1 MADTIQVT
9 YKVME
14 DGSLKAI
21 GNDAEKAADSTEKLG
36 RSARTADRNLK
47 GTADMTSNATK
58 GFSKMSQGITGGLVP
73 AYATLAANVFALS
86 AAFNFLKRA
95 ADVKILEEGQKSYAA
110 ATGIALQSITAN
122 LREASGGMLG
132 FREAAEAAAIGVA
145 KGFSPEQLNNL
156 AEGARKASTALGR
169 NFEDAFDRLIR
180 GASKAEPELLDEL
193 GITLR
198 LETAT
203 KRYADAV
210 GKSADD
216 LNTFER
222 SQAVLLETQRQL
234 EAQFGQMEGKTN
246 PFVELAKT
254 FEDIVKAGTNF
265 LLPFF
270 EGIANIINRNIF
282 AAIAVFGAL
291 AVSIIKMIIPMDTMK
306 ESLQKFEDGS
316 KEALANAEADL
327 ESYKQKIQEVEA
339 AINSANAKS
348 VQEAAGGSSFQGT
361 DSKLIQKAQQGKL
374 TDPKEVGRL
383 KSILKKAEAEYKR
396 TGKIKSGIFKN
407 SNEKDRAALRA
418 SLSAMNKDHKTFL
431 QKRKM
436 QLNKQLLVVKKH
448 YAKVKAVGT
457 RAFVAIGR
465 AATTMGKAVGKAMKF
480 AGFIGMAMMIFEV
493 FKSVAMKIGNIM
505 KVVTKGLDFVINGI
519 VTGLNFVLGGIGKG
533 IDFVMNSIKTVMNM
547 YIKAYNLLP
556 FDDLEEFDNKSKA
569 VGDSLGNL
577 IPKANL
583 SSPDSFLNR
592 MASGAQDY
600 MVNSEKASE
609 TFDKLKDKIKTVSED
624 LANAV
629 KGNKDFLEGTTK
641 SLDIALQKGK
651 ITVKEY
657 AAAIAKAQSKVE
669 QNKATSISTL
679 GVGSIMEEMQDSGIS
694 DSRKAALQDQLDKLM
709 PNLKKQHKGFAEAI
723 KKGQIDVVK
732 SLEKTA
738 QEATAGMASLTN
750 SILDLGS
757 AMGSGDLA
765 AAEIALDALKDTS
778 KLTSENFQKLFG
790 EDSQAATEALEK
802 YEKAFTKAGY
812 TTEGFR
818 QELINLRKAQ
828 LDLEKS
834 KILESVYGGKLGDF
848 IKANNAV
855 ADLTNKVTKLTL
867 ERATADEKRKKAIDA
882 EIELLKIQ
890 IRLAESRKGIATITK
905 GAGGFTEAVGNAAA
919 NAKARERL
927 PKDASGLDIASEAGQ
942 IIKDLSAGFG
952 DLGPEGKA
960 IQAMMEGLGLAI
972 DNAAI
977 FRDTLQEITTEMG
990 TNMPESFSEFV
1001 DSFKAMDM
1009 QGKAAVLSIGFS
1021 AVASQLGALAHA
1033 AKAKTDQVVAGL
1045 DREIAAEKK
1054 RDGVSNASQK
1064 KLEALEKKKEHA
1076 KRKGFETDK
1085 KLKIAQTIMATA
1097 SGIMQAFQMGP
1108 ILGPIFGALVAATGA
1123 AQLSVIQGMTYDGGG
1138 SGVTGPSKI
1147 SVGNRQNT
1155 VNMGG
1160 AGANNPSGE
1169 LAYARGES
1177 GIGSNM
1183 SNFKPAFSG
1192 YKHRAGGG
1200 YVVGEQGPEVF
1211 MPEVPGEII
1220 PSGQETASPVNVNF
1234 TIQAIDTQNME
1245 EALLVQRGSIISMIR
1260 EAANGSGEEFLES
1273 VDTFGDS
1280 TQLGEN

>member
-1 MADTIQVT
+1 
-9 YKVME
+9 ME

-21 GNDAEKAADSTEKLG
+21 GQEAEKAADSTDKLG
-36 RSARTADRNLK
+36 RSARSADRNLK

-86 AAFNFLKRA
+86 AAFNFFKRA

-145 KGFSPEQLNNL
+145 KGFSPEQLNEL

-203 KRYADAV
+203 KRYADTV

-222 SQAVLLETQRQL
+222 SQAVLIETQRQL

-270 EGIANIINRNIF
+270 EGVANIINRNIF

-291 AVSIIKMIIPMDTMK
+291 AVSIIKMILPTETMTKAMENFEKGSK
-306 ESLQKFEDGS
+306 ESLEK
-316 KEALANAEADL
+316 AEADL

-348 VQEAAGGSSFQGT
+348 VQDAASGSSFQGT
-361 DSKLIQKAQQGKL
+361 DSKLIQKAQKGEL

-407 SNEKDRAALRA
+407 SNAKDRAALRA

-448 YAKVKAVGT
+448 YAKVKAIGT
-457 RAFVAIGR
+457 RAFVGIGR
-465 AATTMGKAVGKAMKF
+465 AATRMGKAVGKAMKF
-480 AGFIGMAMMIFEV
+480 AGFIGMAMMLFEV
-493 FKSVAMKIGNIM
+493 IKSVAMKIGNVM
-505 KVVTKGLDFVINGI
+505 KVVTKGLDLVINGI
-519 VTGLNFVLGGIGKG
+519 VDGLNFVLGGIGKG

-592 MASGAQDY
+592 MASGAQDF

-609 TFDKLKDKIKTVSED
+609 TFDKLKDKIKTVKED
-624 LANAV
+624 LGNAV
-629 KGNKDFLEGTTK
+629 KGNKDFLEGTMK
-641 SLDIALQKGK
+641 SLDTALQRGK
-651 ITVKEY
+651 ITAEEY
-657 AAAIAKAQSKVE
+657 AAAVKAAQSKIE
-669 QNKATSISTL
+669 QNKATNISTL
-679 GVGSIMEEMQDSGIS
+679 GVSSIMEEMQESGLS
-694 DSRKAALQDQLDKLM
+694 DSRRQKLQDMLDDMM
-709 PNLKKQHKGFAEAI
+709 PNLEKQHKGFAEAI
-723 KKGQIDVVK
+723 KKGQVDVVK
-732 SLEKTA
+732 GLEKTA
-738 QEATAGMASLTN
+738 QEATAGMASLKN

-757 AMGSGDLA
+757 AMGSGDLI

-790 EDSQAATEALEK
+790 EDSEAAREALEK
-802 YEKAFTKAGY
+802 YEKAFTKAGH

-818 QELINLRKAQ
+818 KELKDLRKAQ
-828 LDLEKS
+828 LALEKS
-834 KILESVYGGKLGDF
+834 KILESVYGGKAADF

-855 ADLTNKVTKLTL
+855 ADLTNQIKKLTL
-867 ERATADEKRKKAIDA
+867 EKATADEKRKKVIEK
-882 EIELLKIQ
+882 EIELL
-890 IRLAESRKGIATITK
+890 RLQLTIANAQKDATFTK
-905 GAGGFTEAVGNAAA
+905 GAGGFTEAVGTAAA
-919 NAKARERL
+919 NAKSRTELGEDSTTLER
-927 PKDASGLDIASEAGQ
+927 AQAASE
-942 IIKDLSAGFG
+942 IMKDLSKGFA
-952 DLGPEGKA
+952 DMGPEGKA
-960 IQAMMEGLGLAI
+960 VQAMMEGLALAI
-972 DNAAI
+972 DSAAAL
-977 FRDTLQEITTEMG
+977 RDTLKEITTEMG
-990 TNMPESFSEFV
+990 IEMPTSFKEFSEMF
-1001 DSFKAMDM
+1001 AEMDM
-1009 QGKAAVLSIGFS
+1009 QSKAQFLSAAFGAI
-1021 AVASQLGALAHA
+1021 ANQIGALASA

-1045 DREIAAEKK
+1045 DKEIAAEKK
-1054 RDGVSNASQK
+1054 RDGITAASQAK
-1064 KLEALEKKKEHA
+1064 IAKLEAKKENA
-1076 KRKGFETDK
+1076 KRKGFERDK
-1085 KLKIAQTIMATA
+1085 KLKIAQTVMATA
-1097 SGIMQAFQMGP
+1097 AGIMEAFKMGP

-1123 AQLSVIQGMTYDGGG
+1123 MQLSIIKGMTYNGGG
-1138 SGVTGPSKI
+1138 SSPSSPSKI
-1147 SVGNRQNT
+1147 SVGKRENKVDLAQSNS
-1155 VNMGG
+1155 
-1160 AGANNPSGE
+1160 ALGE
-1169 LAYARGES
+1169 LAYVRGAS
-1177 GIGSNM
+1177 GVGTSA

-1211 MPEVPGEII
+1211 MPDVPGEII
-1220 PSGQETASPVNVNF
+1220 PSGQATGNPVNVNF

-1245 EALLVQRGSIISMIR
+1245 EALTVQRNNIIGMIR
-1260 EAANGSGEEFLES
+1260 EAAHSNGDLFLEGVDLNES
-1273 VDTFGDS
+1273 V
-1280 TQLGEN
+1280 

>member
-21 GNDAEKAADSTEKLG
+21 GNDAEKAADSTDKLG
-36 RSARTADRNLK
+36 RSARSADRNLK
-47 GTADMTSNATK
+47 GTANMTSNATK

-203 KRYADAV
+203 KRYADTV

-291 AVSIIKMIIPMDTMK
+291 AVSIIKMIIPMDTVK
-306 ESLQKFEDGS
+306 ESLEKFENGS
-316 KEALANAEADL
+316 KEALASAEADL
-327 ESYKQKIQEVEA
+327 ESYRQKIQEVEN
-339 AINSANAKS
+339 AITSANAKS

-407 SNEKDRAALRA
+407 SNAKDRAALRA
-418 SLSAMNKDHKTFL
+418 SLNAMNKDHKTFL

-436 QLNKQLLVVKKH
+436 QLKKHLLVTKKH
-448 YAKVKAVGT
+448 YAKVKSLGT
-457 RAFVAIGR
+457 RAFVGIGR

-480 AGFIGMAMMIFEV
+480 AGFIGMAMMMFEV

-505 KVVTKGLDFVINGI
+505 KVITKVLDSVINGI
-519 VTGLNFVLGGIGKG
+519 VDGLNSVFGGIGSAV
-533 IDFVMNSIKTVMNM
+533 DFIMNKLKTVMNV
-547 YIKAYNLLP
+547 YIEAYNLLP
-556 FDDLEEFDNKSKA
+556 FKDLEKFGTESNA

-592 MASGAQDY
+592 MAGGIQDFA
-600 MVNSEKASE
+600 VNSEKSSE
-609 TFDKLKDKIKTVSED
+609 TFDKLKDKIKTVSKD

-629 KGNKDFLEGTTK
+629 KGNKDFLEGTMR

-651 ITVKEY
+651 ITAEEY
-657 AAAIAKAQSKVE
+657 AAAVNKAQSKVE
-669 QNKATSISTL
+669 QNKATNISTM
-679 GVGSIMEEMQDSGIS
+679 GISAIMEEMQQSGLS
-694 DSRKAALQDQLDKLM
+694 DSRRQTLQDMLDDMM
-709 PNLKKQHKGFAEAI
+709 PNAEKQHKGFADAI
-723 KKGQIDVVK
+723 KAGQIEVVK
-732 SLEKTA
+732 GLEKTA
-738 QEATAGMASLTN
+738 QEATAGMASLKN

-757 AMGSGDLA
+757 AMGSGDLL

-778 KLTSENFQKLFG
+778 KLTSENFEKLFG
-790 EDSQAATEALEK
+790 EDSEAAVEALEK
-802 YEKAFTKAGY
+802 YKNAFTKAGY

-818 QELINLRKAQ
+818 QELIDLRKAQ

-834 KILESVYGGKLGDF
+834 KILESVYGGKAADF

-855 ADLTNKVTKLTL
+855 AELTNQIRKLTA
-867 ERATADEKRKKAIDA
+867 EKATADEKRKKVIDK
-882 EIELLKIQ
+882 EIELL
-890 IRLAESRKGIATITK
+890 RLQLIVANAQKDATFTK
-905 GAGGFTEAVGNAAA
+905 GAGGFTEAVGSAAA
-919 NAKARERL
+919 NAKSRTALTEDSTML
-927 PKDASGLDIASEAGQ
+927 EKASAASE
-942 IIKDLSAGFG
+942 IMKDLSGGFAGM
-952 DLGPEGKA
+952 GPEGKA
-960 IQAMMEGLGLAI
+960 MQAMMEGMALAI
-972 DNAAI
+972 DNASAL
-977 FRDTLQEITTEMG
+977 RDTLKEITTEMG
-990 TNMPESFSEFV
+990 INMPTSFGEFAEA
-1001 DSFKAMDM
+1001 FGAMDM
-1009 QGKAAVLSIGFS
+1009 EQKAKFLGAAFGAI
-1021 AVASQLGALAHA
+1021 ASTIGALAQA
-1033 AKAKTDQVVAGL
+1033 SKAKTDQVVAGL
-1045 DREIAAEKK
+1045 DKEIAAEKK
-1054 RDGVSNASQK
+1054 RDGVSSASQAK
-1064 KLEALEKKKEHA
+1064 IAKLEAKKENA
-1076 KRKGFETDK
+1076 KRKGFERDK

-1097 SGIMQAFQMGP
+1097 SGIMQAFEMGP
-1108 ILGPIFGALVAATGA
+1108 ILGPIFGAMVAATGSM
-1123 AQLSVIQGMTYDGGG
+1123 QLSIIKGMTYSGGG
-1138 SGVTGPSKI
+1138 SSPSGPSKI
-1147 SVGNRQNT
+1147 SVGKRDNKVDLAQSNS
-1155 VNMGG
+1155 
-1160 AGANNPSGE
+1160 ALGE
-1169 LAYARGES
+1169 LAYMRGAS
-1177 GIGSNM
+1177 GVGTGA

-1211 MPEVPGEII
+1211 MPDVPGEII
-1220 PSGQETASPVNVNF
+1220 PSGQATGNPVNVNF

-1245 EALLVQRGSIISMIR
+1245 EALTVQRNNIIGMIR
-1260 EAANGSGEEFLES
+1260 EAAHSNGDLFLEGVDLNES
-1273 VDTFGDS
+1273 V
-1280 TQLGEN
+1280 